1 MVSRG
6 WGCDA
11 MTDELLLAI
20 EQGRACVSDA
30 DIRELARLARERGAT
45 KPTAPAYVNM
55 IAKTL
60 DGLSEEWVA
69 PEGNHYVVVIMQS
82 DDAGRVPLF
91 SETTIGLR
99 EAAAK

>member
-1 MVSRG
+1 
-6 WGCDA
+6 

-45 KPTAPAYVNM
+45 KPTAPAYVNLLGSM
-55 IAKTL
+55 L
-60 DGLSEEWVA
+60 DDLGEEWVA
-69 PEGNHYVVVIMQS
+69 PEGKVFVVLTMLVE
-82 DDAGRVPLF
+82 DARRVPLF
-91 SETTIGLR
+91 AETTIGLR